1 MKWTILQSVT
11 MIRTGAAFDD
21 LELDLFTHDGV
32 ACYDVISGVDRN
44 NATALTTFGIKRGTS
59 EFLLATYA
67 APAANVVVATV
78 TRIFAPAEARP
89 FMRVSGGSA
98 GDTLELFVFGYLNT
112 DMTP

>member
-1 MKWTILQSVT
+1 
-11 MIRTGAAFDD
+11 
-21 LELDLFTHDGV
+21 
-32 ACYDVISGVDRN
+32 
-44 NATALTTFGIKRGTS
+44 
-59 EFLLATYA
+59 
-67 APAANVVVATV
+67 VATV